1 MTASVVDGIQSL
13 VPLPGGAAVASV
25 VALVALAVGAYLVWI
40 AGPRLKS
47 RLDTRL
53 VEVLQALAI
62 VVLTVATGTFIVVA
76 WQATAE
82 VNRAIDLLDL
92 GYGTV
97 VRAVISVLVGIVAFS
112 LTVLAKRIIAEV
124 SERNRAFSSHQRQV
138 GFHIVQIGI
147 YVLAS
152 LVILALWDVRI
163 GDVLIGAGALGIILG
178 LAARQTLAAVLAG
191 FVLLFSRPFDIGD
204 WVEIDEIEGTIT
216 DVTIFN
222 TQIQTLDDEDVMIP
236 NDVVTSHHVVNRSR
250 RDRLRVTVDVGV
262 DYDADVDRAAEVA
275 AEAMTGLEEL
285 RAQPEPQVV
294 YKSFGDSA
302 VVLELRFWIDN
313 PSARRMWDAQTAVVS
328 AVKEAFEEEGIQ
340 IPFPQRALSG
350 RKGFA
355 SEGQVV
361 ATGERDAGENG
372 QGADGDGEGDSSEAS
387 TDGEEATAEDD

>member
-1 MTASVVDGIQSL
+1 MSASVVDGIQSL

-25 VALVALAVGAYLVWI
+25 VALVALAAAAYLVWI

-47 RLDTRL
+47 RLDNRL

-62 VVLTVATGTFIVVA
+62 VVLTVATGWFIVVA

-82 VNRAIDLLDL
+82 VNRAINLLDL

-97 VRAVISVLVGIVAFS
+97 VRAVISVLVAIVAFS
-112 LTVLAKRIIAEV
+112 LTVLAKRLIAEV

-147 YVLAS
+147 YVLAT

-275 AEAMTGLEEL
+275 AEAMSGLEEL
-285 RAQPEPQVV
+285 RSQPEPQVV

-302 VVLELRFWIDN
+302 VVLQLRFWIDN
-313 PSARRMWDAQTAVVS
+313 PSARRMWEAKTAVVG
-328 AVKEAFEEEGIQ
+328 AVKEAFEEAGIQ

-350 RKGFA
+350 RQGFA

-361 ATGERDAGENG
+361 ATGERDASENG
-372 QGADGDGEGDSSEAS
+372 QGSGGESEGD
-387 TDGEEATAEDD
+387 EATAEDD

>member
-1 MTASVVDGIQSL
+1 VSASVVDGIQSL

-25 VALVALAVGAYLVWI
+25 VALVALAAAAYLVWI

-47 RLDTRL
+47 RLDNRL

-62 VVLTVATGTFIVVA
+62 VVLTVATGWFIVVA

-82 VNRAIDLLDL
+82 VNRAINLLDL

-97 VRAVISVLVGIVAFS
+97 VRAVISVLVAIVAFS
-112 LTVLAKRIIAEV
+112 LTVLAKRLIAEV

-147 YVLAS
+147 YVLAT

-275 AEAMTGLEEL
+275 AEAMSGLEEL
-285 RAQPEPQVV
+285 RSQPEPQVV

-302 VVLELRFWIDN
+302 VVLQLRFWIDN
-313 PSARRMWDAQTAVVS
+313 PSARRMWEAKTAVVG
-328 AVKEAFEEEGIQ
+328 AVKEAFEEAGIQ

-350 RKGFA
+350 RQGFA

-361 ATGERDAGENG
+361 ATGERDASENG
-372 QGADGDGEGDSSEAS
+372 QGSGGESEGD
-387 TDGEEATAEDD
+387 EATAEDD